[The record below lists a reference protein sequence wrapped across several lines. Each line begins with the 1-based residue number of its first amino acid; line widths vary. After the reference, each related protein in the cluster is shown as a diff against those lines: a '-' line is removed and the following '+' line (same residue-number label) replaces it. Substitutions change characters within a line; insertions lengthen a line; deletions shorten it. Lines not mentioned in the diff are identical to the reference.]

1 MLRTI
6 HLEGPFKELY
16 SEAIELEADTPSA
29 LLSGLKANFD
39 GFERQLRS
47 AEGFYLVGRSDANE
61 KLKSIDF
68 ANWLMPLGEYKDI
81 HIIPIIK
88 GQGYEAAAYVYAALE
103 SYGTYIAAAAAV
115 VTFVAVTYA
124 TAMIAAALMPAP
136 DATIGSASQN
146 APSFIFNG
154 AENTVL
160 EGVPVPLVYGRVLT
174 GSVVISVDQ
183 DVVDIPV
190 IPETQAEG

>member
-6 HLEGPFKELY
+6 HLEGAFSELHNG
-16 SEAIELEADTPSA
+16 SIQLVADNPSS
-29 LLSGLKANFD
+29 LLSGLKANIE
-39 GFERQLRS
+39 GFERTLRS
-47 AEGFYLVGRSDANE
+47 AEGFYLVGRSDANS

-68 ANWLMPLGEYKDI
+68 SNWMMPLGDYEDI
-81 HIIPIIK
+81 HIIPVIQ

-115 VTFVAVTYA
+115 VTFIAVTYA

-136 DATIGSASQN
+136 DSTIGTASQN

-174 GSVVISVDQ
+174 GSVVVSVDQ